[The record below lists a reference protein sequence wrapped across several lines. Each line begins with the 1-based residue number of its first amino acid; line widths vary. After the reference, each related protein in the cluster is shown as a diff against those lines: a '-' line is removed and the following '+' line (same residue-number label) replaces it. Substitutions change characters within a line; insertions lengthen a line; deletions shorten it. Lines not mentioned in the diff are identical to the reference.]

1 MTKKILFVCL
11 GNICRS
17 PAAEGVLLFFAKR
30 SQADI
35 EVDSAG
41 TSSFHI
47 GEPADKRMRAAASKR
62 GYELTSRSRMVTRRD
77 FSNFDL
83 VVAMDRNNY
92 RELSILAGG
101 PNRKL
106 KLLSDYL
113 EEGWPRDVP
122 DPYYGGDDG
131 FEKVLDML
139 EAASPKILASLSNES
154 GEAKEPQVPSL

>member
-17 PAAEGVLLFFAKR
+17 PAAEGVLQHVAERL
-30 SQADI
+30 QHDI

-47 GEPADKRMRAAASKR
+47 GEPADKRMRAAASSR
-62 GYELTSRSRMVTRRD
+62 GYDLTSRSRMVTRRD
-77 FSNFDL
+77 FSDFDL
-83 VVAMDRNNY
+83 VVAMDRNNF

-101 PNRKL
+101 PTRKL

-113 EEGWPRDVP
+113 GDDWPRDVP
-122 DPYYGGDDG
+122 DPYYGGEDG

-139 EAASPKILASLSNES
+139 EAACPKILASLSEES
-154 GEAKEPQVPSL
+154 GGTQKPQSA

>member
-1 MTKKILFVCL
+1 MTKKILFICL

-17 PAAEGVLLFFAKR
+17 PAAEGVLHFIAQR

-35 EVDSAG
+35 QVDSAG

-62 GYELTSRSRMVTRRD
+62 GYDLTSRSRMVTRRD
-77 FSNFDL
+77 FSDFDL
-83 VVAMDRNNY
+83 VVAMDRNNF

-113 EEGWPRDVP
+113 GEGWPRDVP
-122 DPYYGGDDG
+122 DPYHGGDDG

-139 EAASPKILASLSNES
+139 EAACPKILASLTSET
-154 GEAKEPQVPSL
+154 GETEEPRNS

>member
-1 MTKKILFVCL
+1 MAKKILFVCL

-17 PAAEGVLLFFAKR
+17 PAAEGVLHYFAQR
-30 SQADI
+30 SSIDVQ
-35 EVDSAG
+35 VDSAG

-62 GYELTSRSRMVTRRD
+62 GYELTSRSRQVTRRD
-77 FSNFDL
+77 LSEFDV

-101 PNRKL
+101 PNRRL

-113 EEGWPRDVP
+113 DESWPRDVP
-122 DPYYGGDDG
+122 DPYHGGDEG

-139 EAASPKILASLSNES
+139 EAACPKILTSLCSETA
-154 GEAKEPQVPSL
+154 ETKPTEPSQ